1 MKIIRNN
8 IIPPPGFKAINIL
21 GILFVRKN
29 ALIGS
34 ITINHESI
42 HTRQGREL
50 LWIGFYLLYLIEW
63 LFRLIQVFVVLKKF
77 SSHLAYRRIS
87 FEREAY
93 ENQDNM
99 EYNKSRKRF
108 SFIKYL

>member
-34 ITINHESI
+34 VTINHESI
-42 HTRQGREL
+42 HTKQGKEL
-50 LWIGFYLLYLIEW
+50 LWVGFYLLYLIEW
-63 LFRLIQVFVVLKKF
+63 LIRLIQVFVVLKKF
-77 SSHLAYRRIS
+77 SNHLAYRSIS

-99 EYNKSRKRF
+99 DYIKSRKLF
-108 SFIKYL
+108 AFIKYL